1 MRSEFLT
8 LQWVG
13 QCGTSAA
20 IINKKS
26 KPSRCNISLRYC
38 DECGAK
44 AKQPT
49 SFLKIMIFINILVL
63 GNKAYSFKL

>member
-13 QCGTSAA
+13 QCGTSAV

-38 DECGAK
+38 GECGVK
-44 AKQPT
+44 SQ
-49 SFLKIMIFINILVL
+49 KIHVFIENNDI
-63 GNKAYSFKL
+63 YQYISIE